1 MIELAEMAT
10 AAPFAPAVFGAP
22 ALPAPDSVPRM
33 LTDPPMLIVREDA
46 EGTVKVTPTGMTR
59 FPEPETVSP
68 ALAVWV
74 ETVQVSD
81 NVPELQE
88 IA

>member
-1 MIELAEMAT
+1 
-10 AAPFAPAVFGAP
+10 
-22 ALPAPDSVPRM
+22 
-33 LTDPPMLIVREDA
+33 
-46 EGTVKVTPTGMTR
+46 MTR